1 MNVKKWIVLLLS
13 GTLVSAMLLGCSQTT
28 VDHHFFT
35 DTQIETEHTTEIVEQ
50 AIAPKMKEL
59 QEILGD
65 DLKLEVMLQSNGIA
79 ALVPGTGLPE
89 DLTDEFVKASLE
101 TVVSSETL
109 TASIN
114 ENSGNVFYIFCCG
127 GPFDEKVGLKDF
139 MSGTE
144 NAIDQLCEAFSG
156 VDDESLTLLKTALET
171 GLNDTLTLTITGL
184 HYSVDDKYYIVAVM
198 MPSSG
203 GILEWK

>member
-1 MNVKKWIVLLLS
+1 
-13 GTLVSAMLLGCSQTT
+13 
-28 VDHHFFT
+28 
-35 DTQIETEHTTEIVEQ
+35 
-50 AIAPKMKEL
+50 
-59 QEILGD
+59 
-65 DLKLEVMLQSNGIA
+65 
-79 ALVPGTGLPE
+79 
-89 DLTDEFVKASLE
+89 
-101 TVVSSETL
+101 
-109 TASIN
+109 
-114 ENSGNVFYIFCCG
+114 
-127 GPFDEKVGLKDF
+127 